1 MGSYEISVNNF
12 HLEDENKLHY
22 QKWSKGKLPW
32 YTYFPVWVRDVY
44 FLVKCKLNPEFAL
57 KYEGEQKEKHS
68 TEYAVKS
75 INAIQPYLEV
85 INDAQCF

>member
-1 MGSYEISVNNF
+1 M
-12 HLEDENKLHY
+12 
-22 QKWSKGKLPW
+22 
-32 YTYFPVWVRDVY
+32 RDVY